1 MPSCFHQ
8 EDGYQPGEKQSTA
21 AWLRNAQDRP
31 AQYGSRVPC
40 EPQLSKP
47 GKQIGKH
54 SGRRREQTLIL
65 QPLHEVT
72 PLTNRDMDRN
82 SGTERKAERARR
94 RDNEGSEA
102 VARVRI
108 NHIYDKLTTA
118 RVNRKGTETTI
129 DPGTENL
136 LAQIKPKRALRSG
149 TDDAAHA
156 QHNGER
162 DELERCSFHKRTKL
176 TFASGRAGRVRPARH
191 KTAVPPLPAPRLLA
205 RAFIDCK
212 VCITGE
218 APRKLLGRAPTPS
231 ATSTEAAN
239 PNATPRAEPQPD

>member
-1 MPSCFHQ
+1 MLWLAPGIPMPSCFHQ

-176 TFASGRAGRVRPARH
+176 TFAVRQGGASVQHATKRRSRPCLHRA
-191 KTAVPPLPAPRLLA
+191 
-205 RAFIDCK
+205 C
-212 VCITGE
+212 
-218 APRKLLGRAPTPS
+218 
-231 ATSTEAAN
+231 
-239 PNATPRAEPQPD
+239 